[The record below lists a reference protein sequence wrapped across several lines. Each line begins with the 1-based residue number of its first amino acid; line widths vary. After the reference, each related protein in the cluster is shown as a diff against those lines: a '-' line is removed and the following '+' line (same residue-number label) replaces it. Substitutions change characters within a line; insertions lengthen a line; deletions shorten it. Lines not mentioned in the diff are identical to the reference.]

1 MPQVPTPMTDHEIN
15 EASIDEL
22 LDAARAKFEVIFEP
36 VSVDGQTFEVLQI
49 SDMERYVD
57 LLADQAGDGTLDLPF
72 WAKLWPASVL
82 LAYYT
87 KRAEPKPG
95 DRALEIGAGVGLAG
109 LVAASKGFDTILSDI
124 ETDSLIFSRINI
136 LKNNLENTARV
147 ARVDFGAEKDR
158 DTLKD
163 RFQLVLGAEVLYI
176 EDTYRALTK
185 FIGRHLDTAPGAEA
199 ILSMNYTRK
208 AHGFFQRAEKEFSI
222 QQQVMGFKS
231 QENADDTDAERFLC
245 ALYRLTPRKISPGDA
260 A

>member
-1 MPQVPTPMTDHEIN
+1 MPQAPIIMTDHEIN
-15 EASIDEL
+15 EASLHEL
-22 LDAARAKFEVIFEP
+22 LDAVRARFEVHFEP
-36 VSVDGQTFEVLQI
+36 VSVDGQTFEILQI

-57 LLADQAGDGTLDLPF
+57 MLADQAGEGPLELPF
-72 WAKLWPASVL
+72 WAKLWPASIL

-87 KRAEPKPG
+87 KRVDPKPG

-109 LVAASKGFDTILSDI
+109 LVAASKGFDTLISDI

-136 LKNNLENTARV
+136 LKNNLENMARV
-147 ARVDFGAEKDR
+147 VRVDFGTEKDR

-163 RFQLVLGAEVLYI
+163 RFRLILGAEVLYI

-185 FIGRHLDTAPGAEA
+185 FIGRHLDTAPDAEA
-199 ILSMNYTRK
+199 ILSINYTRR

-222 QQQVMGFKS
+222 QQQVMGFKAS
-231 QENADDTDAERFLC
+231 ENAEDKDAERFLC

-260 A
+260 S